1 MTSPV
6 NPASFARLNAADAE
20 IARRKQEVLSG
31 VMAALAAHKEGKVH
45 PRLLTK
51 ERKEAL
57 YIAEIERREHLDMA
71 KRPVMPKPFT
81 TRPPEYEEWGDF
93 MDARFGRGGA
103 QRQE

>member
-6 NPASFARLNAADAE
+6 NPAPFARLNAADAE

-31 VMAALAAHKEGKVH
+31 VMAALAAHKEGKDH

-57 YIAEIERREHLDMA
+57 YMEELKRREHLEMSA
-71 KRPVMPKPFT
+71 RPELPRIIV
-81 TRPPEYEEWGDF
+81 TRPENDYWGDF
-93 MDARFGRGGA
+93 TTEWRGRFGA
-103 QRQE
+103 VRQE

>member
-6 NPASFARLNAADAE
+6 NPASFARLNASDAE
-20 IARRKQEVLSG
+20 TARRKQEVLSG
-31 VMAALAAHKEGKVH
+31 VMAALAAHKEGKDH

-71 KRPVMPKPFT
+71 KRPVMPRPFT
-81 TRPPEYEEWGDF
+81 TRPPEYEEWRDYTTERRG
-93 MDARFGRGGA
+93 RFGA
-103 QRQE
+103 VRQE